1 MTETLNPAPEGVE
14 YVGRNHPLV
23 EGLARHII
31 EDALSNNQE
40 PVAARC
46 GFTTTDTVTKRTTL
60 LLLRLRHLLNSP
72 KHQSLL
78 AEECAVVGFTG
89 PPSNPIWLIP
99 EDAKSLLEQ
108 ANPVGD
114 APLGIKQAEI
124 EELLSKI
131 TEIESDLELFA
142 RERSHSL
149 SQSHRRVRSITQEGQ
164 IQVKPQL
171 PMDILGVYILQP
183 GKIRNS

>member
-1 MTETLNPAPEGVE
+1 M
-14 YVGRNHPLV
+14 
-23 EGLARHII
+23 
-31 EDALSNNQE
+31 
-40 PVAARC
+40 
-46 GFTTTDTVTKRTTL
+46 
-60 LLLRLRHLLNSP
+60 
-72 KHQSLL
+72 L

-89 PPSNPIWLIP
+89 PPSNPIWLTS

-114 APLGIKQAEI
+114 APLGIKRGEI
-124 EELLSKI
+124 EEFLSKI

-149 SQSHRRVRSITQEGQ
+149 SQSHRRVRAITQEGQ

-183 GKIRNS
+183 GKIRNFLDSF